1 MRKLLLLVGQ
11 RAPSVALGWEQ
22 TVLSQREG
30 QRETMMD
37 SCLLPH
43 TLQGQEGTKLSTF
56 LLSCLPQ
63 EPDQLRRRGLE
74 GFTEDHCQCIAQM
87 AFLTPYLIV
96 GCWGRNRQQPYPTAP
111 EAKILMEASSSGL
124 PRESHS
130 HPNLPLC
137 SSPFLQELAEQMG
150 FVPWLASIPV
160 LALEPARQ
168 QKGSGEPLSSSSH
181 AGSNSAGRT

>member
-124 PRESHS
+124 PRVTFPPQSA
-130 HPNLPLC
+130 PLQQPIPTGTGRADGVC
-137 SSPFLQELAEQMG
+137 ALAGFHSSPCPGASTAAEG
-150 FVPWLASIPV
+150 LW
-160 LALEPARQ
+160 
-168 QKGSGEPLSSSSH
+168 
-181 AGSNSAGRT
+181 